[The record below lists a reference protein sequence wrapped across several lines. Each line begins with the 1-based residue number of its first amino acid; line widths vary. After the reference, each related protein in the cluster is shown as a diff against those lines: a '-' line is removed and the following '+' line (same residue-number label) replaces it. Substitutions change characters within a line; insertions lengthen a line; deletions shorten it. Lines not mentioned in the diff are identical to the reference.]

1 MADTPTQ
8 LPTADPLE
16 PSTFQA
22 IAQLTDDVWWQAR
35 IRACAVQQ
43 SETFV
48 NDARPQFVAAAG
60 EVLRGG
66 SDITLALTRIA
77 GAGPGMA
84 DTAGNPPDQAQIP
97 DADILASVQANFPL
111 VAGLYYSEDGSPI

>member
-1 MADTPTQ
+1 MADPPTQ
-8 LPTADPLE
+8 LPAADPAE

-60 EVLRGG
+60 DVLRGG
-66 SDITLALTRIA
+66 SDITSSLTRVA
-77 GAGPGMA
+77 AAGPGMA
-84 DTAGNPPDQAQIP
+84 DAAGNPPDQAQIP

-111 VAGLYYSEDGSPI
+111 VAGLFYAEDGTPL